1 MHCGKEF
8 CYPSVL
14 KRHLRLKNM
23 CSKQANQETD
33 RVSPTSDRVSPTSDR
48 VSPTS
53 DQVRPASNQ
62 ISDQF
67 NEKNTVPI
75 RLSLA

>member
-8 CYPSVL
+8 CYPSVF

-23 CSKQANQETD
+23 CSKQANQET
-33 RVSPTSDRVSPTSDR
+33 DRVSPTSDR